1 MNATRWRVAWLD
13 AAGDVQAVYVFA
25 LGPVEAHLKAATYAN
40 IPAYNDCDL
49 REVNWPA
56 EYEEVGE

>member
-1 MNATRWRVAWLD
+1 
-13 AAGDVQAVYVFA
+13 VFA

-40 IPAYNDCDL
+40 IPAYQDCDL